1 MSDSIKKT
9 DVVEQRNTVHQ
20 VLQPSSHSISF
31 HADRRRKHFPNVH
44 RACQASPAEAGVE
57 IELTDLSTQPV
68 DTTVYENPFDCDY
81 GFLALPLDKNL
92 VHPYS

>member
-1 MSDSIKKT
+1 M
-9 DVVEQRNTVHQ
+9 
-20 VLQPSSHSISF
+20 
-31 HADRRRKHFPNVH
+31 
-44 RACQASPAEAGVE
+44 E

>member
-1 MSDSIKKT
+1 MSESIKKA
-9 DVVEQRNTVHQ
+9 DVVEQRNATHR
-20 VLQPSSHSISF
+20 VLQPSSHSTSF
-31 HADRRRKHFPNVH
+31 HADRRRKHSPGVY
-44 RACQASPAEAGVE
+44 RARQASPAEAGVE

>member
-9 DVVEQRNTVHQ
+9 DVVEQRNTVHR

-31 HADRRRKHFPNVH
+31 YADRRRKHSPGVY
-44 RACQASPAEAGVE
+44 RACQVSPAEAGVE
-57 IELTDLSTQPV
+57 IELMDLSTQPV

-81 GFLALPLDKNL
+81 GFLALPLDKNM